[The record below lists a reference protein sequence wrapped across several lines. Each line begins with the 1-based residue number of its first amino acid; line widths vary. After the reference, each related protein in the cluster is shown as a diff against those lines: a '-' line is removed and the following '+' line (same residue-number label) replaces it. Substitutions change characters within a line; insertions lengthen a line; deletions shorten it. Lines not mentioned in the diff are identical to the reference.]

1 MSAQILD
8 GKAISAKIRE
18 SIKNEVEKL
27 VKKGLRA
34 PGLVVI
40 QIGNNPASEIY
51 IKNKKKACESVGF
64 ISSIMKLSADIKQ
77 DELFSIIDNLNH
89 QQDVDGIL
97 VQLPLPEQIDEN
109 LVSEKINPTKD
120 VDGFHPFNIGKL
132 ALRMPLLRPCTP
144 RGIMTMLEYTGINL
158 VGKDAIIIGQSNIVG
173 RPMLLELLM
182 ARCSPTICH
191 SKTKN
196 LKEKIKSADIVVAA
210 IGVPNF
216 IVGED
221 LRKDCIAIDVGI
233 NRTAD
238 NKICGDIDFE
248 SAKNIASWITPVP
261 GGVGPMT
268 VATLLSNTMQAAK
281 LNNFN
286 QLK

>member
-196 LKEKIKSADIVVAA
+196 LKEKIIQ
-210 IGVPNF
+210 
-216 IVGED
+216 
-221 LRKDCIAIDVGI
+221 
-233 NRTAD
+233 
-238 NKICGDIDFE
+238 
-248 SAKNIASWITPVP
+248 NII
-261 GGVGPMT
+261 
-268 VATLLSNTMQAAK
+268 
-281 LNNFN
+281 
-286 QLK
+286 